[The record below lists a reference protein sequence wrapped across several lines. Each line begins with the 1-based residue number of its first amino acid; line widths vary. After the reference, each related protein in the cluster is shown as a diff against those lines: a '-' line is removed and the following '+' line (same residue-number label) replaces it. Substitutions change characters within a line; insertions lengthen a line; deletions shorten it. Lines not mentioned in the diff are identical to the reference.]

1 MTRQTLATGQDR
13 SSSPKAACG
22 APKAQGLMNGPARS
36 IMRSCRLS
44 HTVPRVCWHRSGIQ
58 GGAHC
63 ARAIPHRTN
72 LYPVGVFPVPSS
84 LMRVREGEGLQ
95 GDGTNLEPR
104 RISAKP
110 AHGHTSTL
118 DSCIPPASFAAVVSP
133 LNWGSGLQDCT
144 GWNDAGFEIAPQSY
158 QELARHCYDRD
169 APWASFEVSPMRLVV
184 VWNRTGTTSPA
195 TPA

>member
-1 MTRQTLATGQDR
+1 
-13 SSSPKAACG
+13 
-22 APKAQGLMNGPARS
+22 MNGPARS

-58 GGAHC
+58 GGAH
-63 ARAIPHRTN
+63 AHVQFLIAQTYIRS
-72 LYPVGVFPVPSS
+72 GFFPVPSS

-110 AHGHTSTL
+110 GNGHTSTL
-118 DSCIPPASFAAVVSP
+118 DSGISPARFAAVVSP
-133 LNWGSGLQDCT
+133 LNCGSGLQDCT
-144 GWNDAGFEIAPQSY
+144 GWDDAGFEIAPQSY

-169 APWASFEVSPMRLVV
+169 APRASFEVADAFAEPDAQ
-184 VWNRTGTTSPA
+184 GTIGLIT
-195 TPA
+195 